1 MNGWLNSLGR
11 TARDDRRRGVWE
23 RRSEPLL
30 LVLAVAMIPLLVGP
44 LLFDVSEAEERWMF
58 VGDMVIWAVFAI
70 DYAVRLWLAEQRLS
84 FVRSHWIE
92 ALIVVIPFLR
102 PLRLLRLVVILLR
115 VSQLA
120 RRRAITGSLLAA
132 VVGIVLATNIVMI
145 AERGAGGPIDNWG
158 TALWWA
164 LATITTVGYGDVVPI
179 TTVGRLVGGGLMV
192 IGIGAF
198 GVITA
203 NVAAW
208 FVMRDRES
216 EEDELSELRAE
227 VLDLRAK
234 LAETQQE
241 EKDDAR

>member
-44 LLFDVSEAEERWMF
+44 LLFDVSETEERWMF

-70 DYAVRLWLAEQRLS
+70 DYAVRLWLAEQRLN

-145 AERGAGGPIDNWG
+145 AERSAGGPIDNWG

-179 TTVGRLVGGGLMV
+179 TTVGRLVGGGLMA

-234 LAETQQE
+234 LAETQLE
-241 EKDDAR
+241 SEDDEG